1 MKGNRQGFLSR
12 SITRRS
18 DQNSKIKYCFFI
30 LLFCRQLVGK
40 VRTDFSDK
48 LRHPSDL
55 RLRGVV
61 LLYHRASPAAFSHFF
76 AADAAMMPTR
86 ISTATAPPP
95 RRYAM
100 RLSGPPVRLM
110 T

>member
-40 VRTDFSDK
+40 VRTGFFDK
-48 LRHPSDL
+48 LRPPASHEAGGLSVPFQFFF
-55 RLRGVV
+55 
-61 LLYHRASPAAFSHFF
+61 HRCSV
-76 AADAAMMPTR
+76 R
-86 ISTATAPPP
+86 ISTADS
-95 RRYAM
+95 
-100 RLSGPPVRLM
+100 SGFARCAVMPAS
-110 T
+110 